1 MSPDLLIPFGLML
14 FGLGMLTGS
23 VLRAWEER
31 KAEARRRTPD
41 YVVVRLNRVLYEQ
54 ICEEAG
60 WGPMSPSQLDSW
72 VALACHVRVGAER
85 RGEIWGR
92 Q

>member
-14 FGLGMLTGS
+14 FGLGMLAGA
-23 VLRAWEER
+23 VLRGIEER
-31 KAEARRRTPD
+31 KQARPRTPE